1 MPANLAKPTFVSGP
15 SDKLAT
21 VDVYTQ
27 TSSSVINNRSDILNR
42 INFSATSSPFGASGM
57 ISALPLGG
65 TKNLLQT
72 GIKSITDRL
81 NISNPTVAKIVGS
94 LGKGLAGVIEKRLP
108 GTMVGT
114 IIGTGNAIIG
124 TINMAKSGN
133 IMGTIGAVNALA
145 DLAGVPGL
153 KIADPKGLTATAIG
167 IAQQGIQSGVPGI
180 MGTLVQ
186 AGAIQ
191 GQAAINQAV
200 KELMPTITGTGNL
213 SAFKELSVVAG
224 KSMLNAGSDALGNFA
239 KAYPAPTP
247 AISIAQYQT
256 NFTEI
261 KDVFSSVTPDW
272 NSAMFKVADGSTETA
287 VDLSSITNG
296 STEFRKTITIGAL
309 NSDEPEDKWL
319 LLGDDPYEDEDGN
332 VVTPRS
338 VTAEEKKALDG
349 ITVTYETQQT
359 STMPSE
365 SDPDYIAWLKANPAE
380 AYSKNSLW
388 NYMEWKKKQDKP
400 KTMAELYPAMAEM
413 PKMQVAPTDPR
424 TVENVEKVQDARAST
439 NPVILPSKTKGQL
452 ELELESLLQRQADA
466 ISSETAVLESEAK
479 AAKDAN
485 DLATYRLK
493 IDLIRIRTDQI
504 NNLYK
509 RLAST
514 IRANIKIW
522 EDHEKQ
528 SS

>member
-108 GTMVGT
+108 STMVGT

-145 DLAGVPGL
+145 DLAGIPGL

-167 IAQQGIQSGVPGI
+167 IAQQGIQSGVPGV

-200 KELMPTITGTGNL
+200 KDLMPTITGTGNL

-224 KSMLNAGSDALGNFA
+224 KSILNAGSDALGNFA

-256 NFTEI
+256 NFNDI
-261 KDVFSSVTPDW
+261 KSVFSSVTPNW
-272 NSAMFKVADGSTETA
+272 LSSAFSTPQGTETA
-287 VDLSSITNG
+287 TNVAVIATSSP
-296 STEFRKTITIGAL
+296 EFKKTIEIGAR
-309 NSDEPEDKWL
+309 NSDNPEDKWL
-319 LLGDDPYEDEDGN
+319 LAGTTITSEGKD
-332 VVTPRS
+332 VTLPVLK
-338 VTAEEKKALDG
+338 VTAQEKAALDA
-349 ITVTYETQQT
+349 ITITYE
-359 STMPSE
+359 STPVSTIPVYE
-365 SDPDYIAWLKANPAE
+365 QPEYLAWLKANPAE
-380 AYSKNSLW
+380 EYSKNSVW
-388 NYMEWKKKQDKP
+388 NFLEWQKNQKKPQ
-400 KTMAELYPAMAEM
+400 TMAELYPAAAAM
-413 PKMQVAPTDPR
+413 PKPEPVPTDAR
-424 TVENVEKVQDARAST
+424 SVTTVER
-439 NPVILPSKTKGQL
+439 
-452 ELELESLLQRQADA
+452 
-466 ISSETAVLESEAK
+466 AVLPESVPVYE
-479 AAKDAN
+479 DPEY
-485 DLATYRLK
+485 LAWLK
-493 IDLIRIRTDQI
+493 
-504 NNLYK
+504 NNPAEQYSK
-509 RLAST
+509 NSTWNFLAW
-514 IRANIKIW
+514 K
-522 EDHEKQ
+522 EKQ
-528 SS
+528 KKAKS